1 MAARKLWKGE
11 KAIPKNREP
20 FKKKELPP
28 RPPFKKKVLP
38 PSPPWKGEPPI
49 RKRVEPRIGIPP
61 QVNPI
66 KFKSAPARSPT
77 LKRNIKK
84 R

>member
-1 MAARKLWKGE
+1 MAA
-11 KAIPKNREP
+11 
-20 FKKKELPP
+20 
-28 RPPFKKKVLP
+28 RPPFKRKELLR
-38 PSPPWKGEPPI
+38 PI
-49 RKRVEPRIGIPP
+49 RKHDTPVDHIPPKKVDRATIMRLKPPEKVEPRIGIPP

>member
-1 MAARKLWKGE
+1 MAAR
-11 KAIPKNREP
+11 PP

-28 RPPFKKKVLP
+28 RPP
-38 PSPPWKGEPPI
+38 WKGEPPV
-49 RKRVEPRIGIPP
+49 RKRVEPRIGIPPHTKGVKFEPWIGIPP